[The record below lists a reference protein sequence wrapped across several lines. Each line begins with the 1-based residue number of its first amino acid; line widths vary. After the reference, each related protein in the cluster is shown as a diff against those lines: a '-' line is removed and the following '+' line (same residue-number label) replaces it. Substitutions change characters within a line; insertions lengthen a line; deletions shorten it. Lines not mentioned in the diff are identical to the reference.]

1 MPRPQP
7 PPGPLAPRPGPEPPP
22 GFSVDLNPP
31 PDHPPSF
38 LVGKKILYYW
48 PSEGWQLGSVARL
61 CTKPPFSHVVAYQR
75 KTSSLRG
82 TADSLLDS
90 ASNGER
96 WVLLSGPLAVGIRPA
111 GRRRAQQ

>member
-38 LVGKKILYYW
+38 LVGKKIQYYW
-48 PSEGWQLGSVARL
+48 PREGWRLGSVARL
-61 CTKPPFSHVVAYQR
+61 CTKPPFSHVVAHR
-75 KTSSLRG
+75 ALGSTLMFGSPHHHNTTSKVERV
-82 TADSLLDS
+82 
-90 ASNGER
+90 NGVIEDTTHTP
-96 WVLLSGPLAVGIRPA
+96 LPSSGPL
-111 GRRRAQQ
+111 